1 MRNGGLAL
9 TTIKDVAREAG
20 VSVATVSH
28 VLNGTRRVRDH
39 TTERVRQAV
48 ARLDYVSNP
57 VAQSLRTGRSK
68 TFGLVMS
75 AVMNPY
81 FNDVVT
87 SIERTTVAHGYS
99 LLLADHRDEADLEL
113 RAVTNLLG
121 RKVDGLLLQPSGQ
134 PGRSLEVIAAQQ
146 VPTVFVD
153 RFSPEEIAGPID
165 FVGTENFE
173 ATRAVVAHLLQ
184 HGHRRVGM
192 VSGQLGSSTTTERID
207 GYESALRDAGI
218 APDPRLVE
226 RGDSTEEHAERA
238 TQLLLDRDDPPTALF
253 SGNNRMTIGVMRAL
267 RTRGIVPPD
276 GLALAVFDDF
286 PWADLFTPRLTCA
299 SQQTDRIGSTSV
311 DLLINRIAVP
321 DGERQI
327 IRFPSQFRRRNS
339 CGCP

>member
-1 MRNGGLAL
+1 M

-28 VLNGTRRVRDH
+28 VLNGTRHVRDH
-39 TTERVRQAV
+39 TTERVREAV
-48 ARLDYVSNP
+48 ARLGYVSNP

-99 LLLADHRDEADLEL
+99 LLLADHRDEQELEL
-113 RAVTNLLG
+113 RAVTILLG

-134 PGRSLEVIAAQQ
+134 PRRSLELIRVQH
-146 VPTVFVD
+146 VPTVCVD
-153 RFSPEEIAGPID
+153 RFSPEEVLGPFD

-173 ATRAVVAHLLQ
+173 ATRAVVGHLLE

-192 VSGQLGSSTTTERID
+192 VSGQLGSSTSTERVD

-218 APDPRLVE
+218 TPDPQLVE
-226 RGDSTEEHAERA
+226 RGDSNEETAEKA
-238 TQLLLDRDDPPTALF
+238 THLLLDRVDPPTALF

-267 RTRGIVPPD
+267 RARGIVPPA

-299 SQQTDRIGSTSV
+299 SQQTDQIGSTSV
-311 DLLINRIAVP
+311 ELLIERIAAPRGVP
-321 DGERQI
+321 QS
-327 IRFPSQFRRRNS
+327 IRFPSRFRRRNS
-339 CGCP
+339 CGCH